1 MILGAYSFMIIFEV
15 TGEAGSPEG
24 CNPSGLLGDF

>member
-15 TGEAGSPEG
+15 GSPEG
-24 CNPSGLLGDF
+24 ATLSGLLGDF